1 VPPVPVTVMVSRE
14 PTVLEIGINDEI
26 IMLVMV

>member
-1 VPPVPVTVMVSRE
+1 VPPVPETVMVSRE

-26 IMLVMV
+26 IMLEIV